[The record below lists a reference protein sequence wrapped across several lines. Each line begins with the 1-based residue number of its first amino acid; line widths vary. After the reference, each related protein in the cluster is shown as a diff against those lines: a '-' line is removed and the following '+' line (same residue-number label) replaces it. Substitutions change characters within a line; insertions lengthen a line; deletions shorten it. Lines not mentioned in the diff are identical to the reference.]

1 MWQLTSVDSGK
12 VLRMTPFEIL
22 ENNFYT
28 GCSNGKKKK
37 LKRKDV
43 LGNVSG
49 PLTLYRNE
57 KVRQFLKAPKFG
69 EDGNTLVGEVTCTT
83 TTREPKV
90 YIAVKD

>member
-1 MWQLTSVDSGK
+1 MFTNKNRGGVSPQCGNSRQFDSGK

-49 PLTLYRNE
+49 PLTLYR
-57 KVRQFLKAPKFG
+57 
-69 EDGNTLVGEVTCTT
+69 D
-83 TTREPKV
+83 
-90 YIAVKD
+90 

>member
-37 LKRKDV
+37 LKRKD
-43 LGNVSG
+43 
-49 PLTLYRNE
+49 LTLYRDE

>member
-37 LKRKDV
+37 LILCLMQVIV
-43 LGNVSG
+43 LCH
-49 PLTLYRNE
+49 LRIL
-57 KVRQFLKAPKFG
+57 PK
-69 EDGNTLVGEVTCTT
+69 TK
-83 TTREPKV
+83 PPMP
-90 YIAVKD
+90 

>member
-49 PLTLYRNE
+49 PLTL
-57 KVRQFLKAPKFG
+57 
-69 EDGNTLVGEVTCTT
+69 
-83 TTREPKV
+83 
-90 YIAVKD
+90 